1 MENENYYI
9 DTNEYTNKKEIELK
23 IKGIDTKEICISNNS
38 ICDNWIPYKENISW
52 ILDNNDKI
60 YVYYKTSNDRIYMK
74 TKNIYLDNENPVF
87 VSSKK
92 VLYGINYNLL
102 DIINA
107 NDKSGIKTITNNNI
121 NNYIIIINIRL
132 LH

>member
-74 TKNIYLDNENPVF
+74 TKNIYLDNENAESEPLN
-87 VSSKK
+87 KD
-92 VLYGINYNLL
+92 N
-102 DIINA
+102 
-107 NDKSGIKTITNNNI
+107 
-121 NNYIIIINIRL
+121 
-132 LH
+132 